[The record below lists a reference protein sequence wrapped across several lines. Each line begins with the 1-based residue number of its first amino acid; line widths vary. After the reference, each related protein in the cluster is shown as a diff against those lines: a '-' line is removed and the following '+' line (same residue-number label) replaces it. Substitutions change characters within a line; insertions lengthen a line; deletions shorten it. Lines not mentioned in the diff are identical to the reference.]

1 MPPESWKHLSTPIER
16 RYAEARS
23 QRMPP
28 VQYINTVFS
37 RKLWSSIILS
47 ATVGNSVKC
56 RVGQRVAPSKRPI
69 SLSYLSNPKIS
80 VNTAKN
86 GRKKRDRRRSSEE
99 WAYMLRQS
107 RRKRSSSLPL
117 LPSGGS
123 LGCRCCCAA
132 CSSSI
137 RWNSAGSRCCPQ
149 SRQLISAGERPRA
162 MISVQHFMK
171 RFGKAPASPAELLK
185 SIPPNIWPQT
195 ACRSIAI
202 V

>member
-1 MPPESWKHLSTPIER
+1 
-16 RYAEARS
+16 
-23 QRMPP
+23 MPP

-99 WAYMLRQS
+99 WAVHVAAVEEEKIFSIFSTRVLRVLVAAAPFGWLTG
-107 RRKRSSSLPL
+107 LPL
-117 LPSGGS
+117 LLRGVLEQHTVE
-123 LGCRCCCAA
+123 LGRLKVLPAVPPAYISRRAPEGDDLGAA
-132 CSSSI
+132 FYEKVWKGF
-137 RWNSAGSRCCPQ
+137 RVAR
-149 SRQLISAGERPRA
+149 
-162 MISVQHFMK
+162 
-171 RFGKAPASPAELLK
+171 
-185 SIPPNIWPQT
+185 
-195 ACRSIAI
+195 
-202 V
+202 